1 MAHDVG
7 YLEGGMCNSIEQ
19 IVICEEL
26 IGYTKHFMRPLE
38 INDDTLALDLI
49 NEIGPDGNYLSSDHT
64 RAHYRLDWYPKL
76 FDRSNYED
84 WRRQGARSL
93 RQRAREKAL
102 KLLETHHPE
111 PLPADIQV
119 KIDSIVG

>member
-19 IVICEEL
+19 IVICDEL
-26 IGYTKHFMRPLE
+26 IGYTKHFMLPLE

-49 NEIGPDGNYLSSDHT
+49 NEIGPDGDYLGSEHT
-64 RAHYRLDWYPKL
+64 RKHYREDWYPKL
-76 FDRSNYED
+76 FDRSNFED
-84 WRRQGARSL
+84 WNSAGAKSL

-102 KLLETHHPE
+102 KILETHQPE
-111 PLPADIQV
+111 PLPVDIQAQ
-119 KIDSIVG
+119 IDAIIG